1 MNQFLSC
8 KSSQAQHLV
17 QVQCL
22 RPFLQP
28 ARYAVEL
35 LGSLAFFASLIII
48 MSQQTLHKFFRFKR
62 PFYMSRSCT
71 ELHSALPLLALAVH
85 VFLLF
90 HPFSLFLFSLLQH
103 IIFCLYTATAF
114 HSSFEF
120 GFALLFFLERMCL
133 KVSIDKLPRYCTAPG
148 EPPQQVPL
156 LLHESQ
162 AIPLDPAA

>member
-35 LGSLAFFASLIII
+35 LGSLAFFAALIII

-120 GFALLFFLERMCL
+120 GFALLFSWKEC
-133 KVSIDKLPRYCTAPG
+133 V
-148 EPPQQVPL
+148 
-156 LLHESQ
+156 
-162 AIPLDPAA
+162 